1 MNGIDSV
8 TTYTGESL
16 VGPNGSD
23 VLLSLSPTAYDQ
35 DWQWDKMAFRYRSAE
50 GRAQAVAFEY
60 GKGRVV
66 MLGEAAITRPEFL
79 SVSNRGN
86 WKFILNIFRW
96 LARDKMD

>member
-16 VGPNGSD
+16 MGPTGSD
-23 VLLSLSPTAYDQ
+23 ALLLLPSTATDL
-35 DWQWDKMAFRYRSAE
+35 DWLPETRQFRNRSAA
-50 GRAQAVAFEY
+50 GRLQAVAFTY

-79 SVSNRGN
+79 SVENRGN
-86 WKFILNIFRW
+86 WKFVLNILRW
-96 LARDKMD
+96 LAREKMN